1 MICFSQDLELHSTVT
16 KNPKTFSRPQAVEK
30 APIPVLLD
38 VSTAFDTSD
47 NNVVTLLRLEHII
60 VLGWL
65 KL

>member
-1 MICFSQDLELHSTVT
+1 MKKNIFICFNNNNNE
-16 KNPKTFSRPQAVEK
+16 KTFSCPQAVEK